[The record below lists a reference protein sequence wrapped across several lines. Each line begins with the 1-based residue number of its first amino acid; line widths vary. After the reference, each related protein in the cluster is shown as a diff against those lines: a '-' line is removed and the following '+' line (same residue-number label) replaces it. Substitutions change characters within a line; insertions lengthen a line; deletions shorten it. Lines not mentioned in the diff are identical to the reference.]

1 MTFLKKLRTIQRRQK
16 SLLCVG
22 LDPDP
27 SLLPTHLPRTADGI
41 IEFNRH
47 IIEATHDLVCAYKLN
62 LAFYEALGIDGWR
75 VLQETLRCVPRHLV
89 TIGDG
94 KRGDIGNTSER
105 YAAALFG
112 DLNFDAI
119 TVHPYMGYDSLEPF
133 LRDSSRGVFIL
144 ALTSNKGSGDFQRLL
159 LGGRPLY
166 EKVIQTALKWN
177 EKKNIG
183 FVIGATNPDELEPI
197 REQAPSV
204 PLLIPGVGSQG
215 GDVLAAVRYGCTKQ
229 GDLAVINS
237 GRSILYASREK
248 DFAHAARREARR
260 LRAQM
265 ERIRS
270 RFFPKRNG

>member
-1 MTFLKKLRTIQRRQK
+1 MTFLKKLRNAQRRQK

-27 SLLPTHLPRTADGI
+27 SLLPTHLPRTANGV

-75 VLQETLRCVPRHLV
+75 VIQETLQFIPRHLL

-112 DLNFDAI
+112 DLGFDAI
-119 TVHPYMGYDSLEPF
+119 TVTPYMGYDSLEPF

-144 ALTSNKGSGDFQRLL
+144 ALTSNNGSRDFQRLL

-166 EKVIQTALKWN
+166 EKVIQTALRWN
-177 EKKNIG
+177 NKKNIG
-183 FVIGATNPDELEPI
+183 FVVGATNPDELEPI
-197 REQAPSV
+197 RKQAPSV

-215 GDVLAAVRYGCTKQ
+215 GDVLAAVKYGCTKQ
-229 GDLAVINS
+229 GDLAVINA
-237 GRSILYASREK
+237 GRSILYVSRGR
-248 DFAHAARREARR
+248 DFARAARRETSR
-260 LRAQM
+260 LRSQM

-270 RFFPKRNG
+270 RFFLQRNN